1 MIHEA
6 NETAGAD
13 GGRPRRDFL
22 VAGGGGLIG
31 LGLASAC
38 GPLGARAA
46 RDRGERFR
54 VLGEADGRA
63 LEALGDTLLPGAA
76 AAGIAHYVD
85 HQLASP
91 APLLMLRYVDY
102 PGPFAQ
108 FYADGLAALDGA
120 ARARHAR
127 AFTALAAAD
136 RDALVRDIAG
146 QNPPG
151 WSGPP
156 APLFYFVAKNDAMD
170 VVYGTPEGFAALGI
184 PYMPHIAPTK
194 PW

>member
-1 MIHEA
+1 VDR
-6 NETAGAD
+6 T
-13 GGRPRRDFL
+13 RRDFL
-22 VAGGGGLIG
+22 VTGGGGLVA

-38 GPLGARAA
+38 ARAA
-46 RDRGERFR
+46 RERGEPFR
-54 VLGEADGRA
+54 VLGEADART

-91 APLLMLRYVDY
+91 APLLMLRYVDF
-102 PGPFAQ
+102 PMPFAR
-108 FYADGLAALDGA
+108 FYAEGLAALDGV

-127 AFTALAAAD
+127 AFAVLQTAE
-136 RDALVRDIAG
+136 RDALVREVAG

-156 APLFYFVAKNDAMD
+156 APLFYFVARNDAMD
-170 VVYGTPEGFAALGI
+170 VVYGTPEGFATLGI
-184 PYMPHIAPTK
+184 PYMPHIAPTER
-194 PW
+194 W